1 MADADPDADPDTDP
15 ETDPDNAQWVWDEV
29 PHYQLN
35 EEIINE
41 YLLELWEGYK
51 FFIEVRG
58 SSPSMLVR

>member
-29 PHYQLN
+29 PHYKLS
-35 EEIINE
+35 EKIIND
-41 YLLELWEGYK
+41 YLLELWEGYS